1 MAKNELY
8 VKNITLKELGD
19 EQSTMSF
26 EGIATTYGN
35 EDREGDI
42 INPDAFIN
50 FKDKNSVTLP
60 LLFNHNTDKVIG
72 KITLT
77 NGETEVR
84 AKAELIPNLLLAQEV
99 YEMLKFD
106 AISGLSIGFSVLNYQ
121 YRNSTDPY
129 AGLIITMAELVETS
143 VVTVP
148 ANDNA
153 RVSAVKKLTQN
164 EIDTL
169 TNIIEGNIDGPNI
182 KALKESLLNKLK

>member
-1 MAKNELY
+1 M
-8 VKNITLKELGD
+8 
-19 EQSTMSF
+19 
-26 EGIATTYGN
+26 
-35 EDREGDI
+35 
-42 INPDAFIN
+42 
-50 FKDKNSVTLP
+50 
-60 LLFNHNTDKVIG
+60 LFNHNTDKVIG

-99 YEMLKFD
+99 YEMLKFG
-106 AISGLSIGFSVLNYQ
+106 AISGLSIGFHVLNYQ
-121 YRNSTDPY
+121 YRDSTDPY
-129 AGLIITMAELVETS
+129 AGLSITMAELVETS

-153 RVSAVKKLTQN
+153 RVSAVKKITQN

-182 KALKESLLNKLK
+182 KTLKESLLNKLK